1 MKKAKEEVIIE
12 EVNYKEKYEEE
23 KKKNKRLI
31 VIFIIVIIFL
41 IFLFYFIGQRFSKI
55 GYSETYAPINGQY
68 GVKEKTI
75 KITQNNIDFDEI
87 EDLDIFCNTRFNNKK
102 IIAPQSYGTYTFLVE
117 NLLRDRISY
126 SIRMEEKNEYN
137 VNMKY
142 KLKID
147 NIYIVGSKDKWA
159 DVEDLKVEDI
169 IVTENSKN
177 RYTLEWY
184 WEDAQNDTEIAKQ
197 LYASYELNIK
207 IYDIKQND

>member
-1 MKKAKEEVIIE
+1 MKETKEDVIIE

-31 VIFIIVIIFL
+31 VILIIIIIFL
-41 IFLFYFIGQRFSKI
+41 VFLFYFIGQRFSKI
-55 GYSETYAPINGQY
+55 GYSQTYAPINGQY
-68 GVKEKTI
+68 GVRGKTI
-75 KITQNNIDFDEI
+75 KITQNNIEFDNI

-102 IIAPQSYGTYTFLVE
+102 IIAPQSYGSYTFLVE
-117 NLLRDRISY
+117 NSLRDRISY
-126 SIRMEEKNEYN
+126 SIKMEEKNEYN

-159 DVEDLKVEDI
+159 GVEDLKIEDI

-207 IYDIKQND
+207 IYGIKQKN